1 MLMRLHVYYYG
12 SVQGVGFRYT
22 IERTAV
28 SLGLTGWVKNLNDGR
43 VEAIVDGDKN
53 SIDKF
58 LAKTGS
64 VFKEYIRDIDT
75 DWSESKNEFETFD
88 IRFE

>member
-1 MLMRLHVYYYG
+1 MKMRLHIYYYG